1 MEYKYTKSTHK
12 LFYNHLAKTLHLKEN
27 HFGSTGI

>member
-1 MEYKYTKSTHK
+1 MEYKYTKNTLK

-27 HFGSTGI
+27 NLGSAAI